1 MAKKKGQGMVEPID
15 ETIDEPEVAAA
26 STVGE
31 RLRVAREA
39 KGLTL
44 EDVAAQTRIP
54 RRHLESLEISDWEH
68 LPAPTYTNGF
78 AKSYASVVGLDR
90 VEIGEQLRAEMGG
103 HRATATTEVFE
114 PADPAR
120 TMPKWLV
127 FGAIAVVLV
136 LVLVMSWLNE
146 RSFQGSDQAANDA
159 VATAAEPE
167 AATPAAGPD
176 ALAPALQGA
185 VVITANESVWIQ
197 VKDGP
202 ATLKAGVLESG
213 QSFEVPAD
221 AKAPVLTTG
230 KPEALRIAVGTADAP
245 QVGPAATTARNVSLL
260 GPDLMRG
267 PAAAAPPAARTA
279 PAPAA
284 GAPSTPPAV
293 QNTTQ

>member
-15 ETIDEPEVAAA
+15 ETIDEPEVTAVA
-26 STVGE
+26 TVGE
-31 RLRVAREA
+31 RLRVAREE

-90 VEIGEQLRAEMGG
+90 VAIGEQLRAEMGG
-103 HRATATTEVFE
+103 HRATAATEVFE

-146 RSFQGSDQAANDA
+146 RSFQGSDQTANDTA
-159 VATAAEPE
+159 ATAAAPEVATAAP
-167 AATPAAGPD
+167 GPD
-176 ALAPALQGA
+176 ALAPATQGA

-245 QVGPAATTARNVSLL
+245 QVGPPATTVRNVSLL

-267 PAAAAPPAARTA
+267 PAAVAQPAAR

-284 GAPSTPPAV
+284 GAPSTPPAL